1 MFLPVFHTDMSADCF
16 NVGHIE
22 YGSEIYGPGKR
33 TVIWF
38 QGCSL
43 GCKGCWN
50 TQYQSNKPA
59 SLIPASELLE
69 TILDQ
74 GNDVTFLGGE
84 PLQQIGNLSWL
95 VDKLNQYGMHIML
108 YTGYE
113 LEEIEADPQ
122 KRELCQK
129 VDILIPGRY
138 RDELRDTNL
147 LWRGSQNQPLIYL
160 HDPQQT
166 KDENQVEITIKPD
179 GSVTCLGYPSEELIK
194 YIKSLDHISL

>member
-1 MFLPVFHTDMSADCF
+1 MSADCF

-33 TVIWF
+33 TVVWF
-38 QGCSL
+38 QGCTL

-59 SLIPASELLE
+59 SLIPPYELFE
-69 TILDQ
+69 TILNH
-74 GNDVTFLGGE
+74 GNGVTFLGGE
-84 PLQQIGNLSWL
+84 PLQQINNLSWL
-95 VDKLNQYGMHIML
+95 VDQLKQHGIHIML

-113 LEEIEADPQ
+113 LDEIEADPL
-122 KRELCQK
+122 KKELCQK

-160 HDPQQT
+160 HDSQQIE
-166 KDENQVEITIKPD
+166 DVNQVEITIEPD
-179 GSVTCLGYPSEELIK
+179 GSVTCLGYPSEGLIK
-194 YIKSLDHISL
+194 HIRTLDQNGL

>member
-1 MFLPVFHTDMSADCF
+1 MTDNCF

-38 QGCSL
+38 QGCTL

-50 TQYQSNKPA
+50 TQYQPNKPA
-59 SLIPASELLE
+59 SLIPPSELFE
-69 TILDQ
+69 TILNH
-74 GNDVTFLGGE
+74 GYDVTFLGGE
-84 PLQQIGNLSWL
+84 PLQQIDNLSWL
-95 VDKLNQYGMHIML
+95 VDKLKQHGIHIML

-113 LEEIEADPQ
+113 LDEIEADPP
-122 KRELCQK
+122 KKELCHK

-147 LWRGSQNQPLIYL
+147 LWRGSQNQPLVYL
-160 HDPQQT
+160 HGSQQT
-166 KDENQVEITIKPD
+166 IDENQVEITIEPD

-194 YIKSLDHISL
+194 HIKSLDYVSL

>member
-1 MFLPVFHTDMSADCF
+1 MTADCF

-38 QGCSL
+38 QGCTL

-50 TQYQSNKPA
+50 TQYQLNKPA
-59 SLIPASELLE
+59 FLIPPSELLE
-69 TILDQ
+69 TILGQ
-74 GNDVTFLGGE
+74 GRSVTFLGGE

-95 VDKLNQYGMHIML
+95 VDELKQHDIHIML

-113 LEEIEADPQ
+113 LDEIEADPL
-122 KRELCQK
+122 KKELCQK

-138 RDELRDTNL
+138 KDELRDTNL

-160 HDPQQT
+160 HDSQQT
-166 KDENQVEITIKPD
+166 KDENQVEITIEPD
-179 GSVTCLGYPSEELIK
+179 GSVTCLGYPSEKLIEH
-194 YIKSLDHISL
+194 IRSLDHIGL